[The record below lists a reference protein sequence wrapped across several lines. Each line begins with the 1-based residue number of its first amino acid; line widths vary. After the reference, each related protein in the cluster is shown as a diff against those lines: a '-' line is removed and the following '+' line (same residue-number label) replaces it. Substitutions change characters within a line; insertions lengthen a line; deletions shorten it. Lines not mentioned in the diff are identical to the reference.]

1 MKPTQKKDSIKD
13 LLRSAWTTNIEIEA
27 KANRLKAL
35 RRFDSTDINNKLS
48 ADIKRLYQQVN
59 RITELINNVDNPAM
73 RAVLIKRYI
82 QFQKWPDIAF
92 DLHYSVSGIHKLHKS
107 ALKSIE
113 NKKCTHF
120 STTKK

>member
-1 MKPTQKKDSIKD
+1 MKPIQKTNSIKD

-27 KANRLKAL
+27 KSNRLKSL
-35 RRFDSTDINNKLS
+35 HRFDSTDISNKLS

-59 RITELINNVDNPAM
+59 RITELINDVDNPAM

-92 DLHYSVSGIHKLHKS
+92 DLHYSIRTVHNLHHE
-107 ALKSIE
+107 ALKSLE
-113 NKKCTHF
+113 NKKCAHF
-120 STTKK
+120 CTTKK